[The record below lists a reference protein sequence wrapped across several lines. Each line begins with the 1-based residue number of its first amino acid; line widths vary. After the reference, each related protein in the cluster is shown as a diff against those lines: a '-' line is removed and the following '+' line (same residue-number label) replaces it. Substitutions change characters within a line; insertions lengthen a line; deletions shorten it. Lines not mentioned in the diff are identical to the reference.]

1 MRDSRVVGKIYSH
14 TRSSLVKQDYKTT
27 RRQDD
32 KTIRRHKKKPIF
44 DKTVQMGYHCLELIP
59 NIYKIKHIVL
69 SSIRI
74 NENENENENK
84 YE

>member
-14 TRSSLVKQDYKTT
+14 TRSSLVNQDYKTT

-32 KTIRRHKKKPIF
+32 KTTLKKTIF
-44 DKTVQMGYHCLELIP
+44 DKTVQVGYHCLELIP
-59 NIYKIKHIVL
+59 NIYKIKYIVL

-84 YE
+84 NE